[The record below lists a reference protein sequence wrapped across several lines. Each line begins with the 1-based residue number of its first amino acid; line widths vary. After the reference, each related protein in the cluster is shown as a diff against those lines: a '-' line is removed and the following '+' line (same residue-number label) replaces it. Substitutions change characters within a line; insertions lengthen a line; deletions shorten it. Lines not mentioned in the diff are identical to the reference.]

1 VPTGLEIAEN
11 VFFTNFKGVAARE
24 LTGKKRS
31 ELEGAAFSIF
41 TQHGLIQT
49 IYIDLQGIGRVWILL
64 Q

>member
-11 VFFTNFKGVAARE
+11 VFCTNFEGVVARDF
-24 LTGKKRS
+24 TGKKRS
-31 ELEGAAFSIF
+31 GLEGAAFSIF
-41 TQHGLIQT
+41 TQHGLIQS